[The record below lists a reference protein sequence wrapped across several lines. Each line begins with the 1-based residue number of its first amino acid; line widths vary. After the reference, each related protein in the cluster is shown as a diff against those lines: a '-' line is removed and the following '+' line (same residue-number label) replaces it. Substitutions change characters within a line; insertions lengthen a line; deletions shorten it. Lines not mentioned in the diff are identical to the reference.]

1 LSGQDAP
8 PNSLVA
14 SQLWSPGVERT
25 ILDPYDGRRRDEQ
38 RPMERSISMPL
49 GVVVERRELD
59 NPWQRFAWKPVAV
72 IPGAP
77 PITLWRELARGE
89 RFVRW
94 HAATL
99 PLELH
104 RTETEAYRVNLAGR
118 SPSTYVVLRRTE
130 PSEQTA
136 GNDIRPFLVT
146 ASPYEAEGYL
156 EGDDMVEAVSMPE
169 ALIAWV
175 HAFVDRHHVD
185 QPFVKRKRK
194 RAKAENRDAGDR
206 EAGDPAPRAG
216 QRGTHG

>member
-1 LSGQDAP
+1 
-8 PNSLVA
+8 
-14 SQLWSPGVERT
+14 
-25 ILDPYDGRRRDEQ
+25 
-38 RPMERSISMPL
+38 MERSISMPL

-59 NPWQRFAWKPVAV
+59 NRWQRFAWKAVAV

-77 PITLWRELARGE
+77 PITGWRELARGE

-99 PLELH
+99 SLELH
-104 RTETEAYRVNLAGR
+104 RTETEAYRVNLSGR

-130 PSEQTA
+130 PSERTA
-136 GNDIRPFLVT
+136 GNEVRPFLVT

-156 EGDDMVEAVSMPE
+156 EGDDVVEAVPMPQ

-175 HAFVDRHHVD
+175 QAFVDRHHVD

-194 RAKAENRDAGDR
+194 RAKAESGDTGDR
-206 EAGDPAPRAG
+206 EDRGPAPRAG